1 LATLSDFKKMIRLL
15 RRRPLNHLKDSQ
27 EAFKEDKEKI
37 SLRRIQKILQKAGYK
52 SRHSAQK
59 FLLTERIKLQR
70 MEFTTSHLNCFKMM
84 FKGELTFR
92 LVCVCE
98 GGLRGLRGLQEATDL
113 TRG

>member
-1 LATLSDFKKMIRLL
+1 MATLSDFKKMIRLL

-27 EAFKEDKEKI
+27 EAVKEDKEKI

-52 SRHSAQK
+52 SRHSARK

-70 MEFTTSHLNCFKMM
+70 MEFTTSHLNWFKMM

-92 LVCVCE
+92 LVCVCV
-98 GGLRGLRGLQEATDL
+98 RGNQED
-113 TRG
+113 